1 MICVI
6 LLCSRFES
14 VCCLSDG
21 LERCGLCAIGVNRME
36 EMNSIESNTSPFMES
51 SIDTNTIPHPERLLR
66 KHNTHPM
73 Y

>member
-21 LERCGLCAIGVNRME
+21 LERCGLCDAIGVNRMG

-51 SIDTNTIPHPERLLR
+51 SIDTNTIQYHTL
-66 KHNTHPM
+66 NV

>member
-21 LERCGLCAIGVNRME
+21 LERCGLCDAIGVNRME

-51 SIDTNTIPHPERLLR
+51 SIDTHTIQYHTL
-66 KHNTHPM
+66 NV

>member
-21 LERCGLCAIGVNRME
+21 LERCGLCDAIGVNRME
-36 EMNSIESNTSPFMES
+36 EMNSITIHGIINRHQY
-51 SIDTNTIPHPERLLR
+51 NTIPHPERLLR

>member
-21 LERCGLCAIGVNRME
+21 LERCGLCDAIGVNRME
-36 EMNSIESNTSPFMES
+36 EMKSIESNTSPFMES
-51 SIDTNTIPHPERLLR
+51 SIDTNTIQ
-66 KHNTHPM
+66 
-73 Y
+73 

>member
-51 SIDTNTIPHPERLLR
+51 SIDTNTI
-66 KHNTHPM
+66 
-73 Y
+73 